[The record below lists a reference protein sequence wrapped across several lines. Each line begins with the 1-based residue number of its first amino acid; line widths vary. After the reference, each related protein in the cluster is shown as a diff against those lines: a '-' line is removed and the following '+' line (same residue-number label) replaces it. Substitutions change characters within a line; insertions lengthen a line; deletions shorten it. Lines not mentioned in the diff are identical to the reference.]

1 MNEVRQRFYEVKV
14 AEAVKN
20 LIKHG
25 FEAIKVPDRSAAC
38 AEILKRV
45 PSKKTVGFGGS
56 VTLREIGLPSLL
68 ERQGNILYDHWKQG
82 LTQEESLKVRRDE
95 QSSDVFITSAN
106 AITLSG
112 EIVNIDGACNRI
124 SAMGFGPKEVIVLAG
139 KNKIVKDISA
149 GIARIKNEA
158 APLNAI
164 RLGLDLPCA
173 KVGRCVE
180 CDSPQRIC
188 RGTLIL
194 ERIPLHTN
202 MLVIVVEE
210 DLGF

>member
-1 MNEVRQRFYEVKV
+1 MDEVRKRFYEVKV

-25 FEAIKVPDRSAAC
+25 FEAINVPDRSAAC
-38 AEILKRV
+38 AEILRRI
-45 PSKKTVGFGGS
+45 PSNKTVGLGGS
-56 VTLREIGLPSLL
+56 VTLREIGLISLL
-68 ERQGNILYDHWKQG
+68 EKQGNILYDHWKQG
-82 LTQEESLKVRRDE
+82 ITQEESLRMRRAQ
-95 QSSDVFITSAN
+95 QSSDVYITSAN

-112 EIVNIDGACNRI
+112 EIVNIDGACNRT
-124 SAMGFGPKEVIVLAG
+124 SAMGFGPQEVIILAG
-139 KNKIVKDISA
+139 RNKIVQDVSA

-158 APLNAI
+158 APLNAR

-173 KVGRCVE
+173 KLGRCVD
-180 CDSPQRIC
+180 CDSPERIC

-194 ERIPLHTN
+194 ERRPFHTN

-210 DLGF
+210 DLGY